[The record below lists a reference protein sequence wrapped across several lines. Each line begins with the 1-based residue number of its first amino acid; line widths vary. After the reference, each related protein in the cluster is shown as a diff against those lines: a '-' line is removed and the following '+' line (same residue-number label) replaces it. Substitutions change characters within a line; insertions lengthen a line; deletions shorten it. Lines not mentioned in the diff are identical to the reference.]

1 MMRSLYSGVAGLKT
15 HQTRM
20 DVIGNNIANVNTT
33 AFKSSNVT
41 FSDIMYQTSQ
51 QASGA
56 SETTGRGGVNA
67 KQTGLG
73 ATNSA
78 TKVSIDSSGAAQST
92 GNAFD
97 IMLNDTNS
105 TNFFVVSNG
114 VSNVFTRDGSFYI
127 DGAGNLCM
135 ASTGYNVMGW
145 QAVETKN
152 NDGTTT
158 VSIKK
163 DTVSALRIM
172 QASNMTSPPEATT
185 LGYCAGI
192 VDKNSTD
199 VTNSGQ
205 VMNLV
210 FYDALGYSYTAK
222 FAVKSSDEAGTGTN
236 GLSEIDSGIYHVTL
250 TDVLDSNGESLF
262 DVDGDGECDLTPEF
276 LTKALFDYNLTDKDG
291 DDHITD
297 TTGHTQNTDTGDW
310 EITDPDYSDDA
321 TESLILKFSTATGK
335 FQYIGES
342 GATEAVLNLKF
353 LNSDIISSG
362 GIEVAA
368 TDIKL
373 SAGGTDTSG
382 AVNNMRTILDGLNYE
397 VEDGKY
403 RFENINIDF
412 TETKNYDNG
421 GTSTISM
428 NKGSVADATTG
439 AGKKIGALTGVSVD
453 QSGKIYGTYDNGNTQ
468 LLGQIAVAQFTNASG
483 LEALGNNCYATT
495 LNSGEFDGIGVEVD
509 ADGGSM
515 TTGALEMSN
524 VDLASEFTS
533 MITTQR
539 GFQANSRIITTSD
552 TMLEE
557 LLNLKR

>member
-73 ATNSA
+73 ATNAA
-78 TKVSIDSSGAAQST
+78 TKISIESSGAAQTT

-97 IMLNDTNS
+97 LMLNDTNS
-105 TNFFVVSNG
+105 VNFFVVSNG
-114 VSNVFTRDGSFYI
+114 VSNVFTRDGSFYV
-127 DGAGNLCM
+127 DGSGNLCM
-135 ASTGYNVMGW
+135 ASTGYNLMGW
-145 QAVETKN
+145 QTQVLE
-152 NDGTTT
+152 DG
-158 VSIKK
+158 SIGIKK
-163 DTVSALRIM
+163 DTVSALRVM
-172 QASNMTSPPEATT
+172 QESNLTSPPEATT

-192 VDKNSTD
+192 VDKNSDDITTED
-199 VTNSGQ
+199 GQ
-205 VMNLV
+205 VMNLT

-222 FAVKSSDEAGTGTN
+222 FSVKTSDKINTNLDGTAKDD
-236 GLSEIDSGIYHVTL
+236 GLSPMDRGEYSVQVT
-250 TDVLDSNGESLF
+250 DILDSKGNSLF
-262 DVDGDGECDLTPEF
+262 DIDDDGKCDITSDF
-276 LTKALFDYNLTDKDG
+276 LTRALFDYQLTDRDG
-291 DDHITD
+291 DKHITD
-297 TTGHTQNTDTGDW
+297 TGTEEQDANTGEWSGTQYDT
-310 EITDPDYSDDA
+310 TNKKF
-321 TESLILKFSTATGK
+321 LQLQFSTATGK
-335 FQYIGES
+335 FQYIGRTDS
-342 GATEAVLNLKF
+342 KEAILNLKY
-353 LNSDIISSG
+353 LNANING
-362 GIEVAA
+362 GLFDKL
-368 TDIKL
+368 TDADVKL
-373 SAGGTDTSG
+373 STGSTITDSTNG
-382 AVNNMRTILDGLNYE
+382 LKNILKGLNYE
-397 VEDGKY
+397 VTEGKY
-403 RFENINIDF
+403 RFENIEIDF
-412 TETKNYDNG
+412 SGTMNYDNG

-428 NKGSVADATTG
+428 NKGSVEDGTTG
-439 AGKKIGALTGVSVD
+439 AGKKIGALTGLSVD
-453 QSGKIYGTYDNGNTQ
+453 QSGKIFGTYDNGNTT
-468 LLGQIAVAQFTNASG
+468 LLGQIAVAHFTNPSG
-483 LEALGNNCYATT
+483 LEALGNNCFNTT

-515 TTGALEMSN
+515 RTGALEMSN
-524 VDLASEFTS
+524 VDLSTEFTN